1 MTHKILAFIFAVAMG
16 AAVPV
21 TAVAE
26 TSIEIIDNEVQT
38 VNVAV
43 TESAIHVTGAN
54 GQVMHVYNVTGKR
67 RTGQESGDQLAQR
80 LLYRQSG
87 QGGQENLHQVAY
99 KEGLDGHR

>member
-54 GQVMHVYNVTGKR
+54 GQVMHIYNVTGMKLMSVKIE
-67 RTGQESGDQLAQR
+67 GQDKKVEI
-80 LLYRQSG
+80 
-87 QGGQENLHQVAY
+87 NLPKGCYIVKVGKVVRKIY
-99 KEGLDGHR
+99 IK

>member
-1 MTHKILAFIFAVAMG
+1 MTNKILAFIFAVAMG

-21 TAVAE
+21 TAVAD

-54 GQVMHVYNVTGKR
+54 GQVMHIYNVTGMKLMSVKIE
-67 RTGQESGDQLAQR
+67 GQDKKVEI
-80 LLYRQSG
+80 
-87 QGGQENLHQVAY
+87 NLPKGCYIVKVGKVVRKIY
-99 KEGLDGHR
+99 IK

>member
-1 MTHKILAFIFAVAMG
+1 MTHKILAIIFAVAMG

-54 GQVMHVYNVTGKR
+54 GQVMHVYNVTGMKLMSVKIE
-67 RTGQESGDQLAQR
+67 GQDKKVEI
-80 LLYRQSG
+80 
-87 QGGQENLHQVAY
+87 NLPKGCYIVKVGKVVRKIY
-99 KEGLDGHR
+99 IK

>member
-1 MTHKILAFIFAVAMG
+1 MTNKILAFIFAVAMG

-21 TAVAE
+21 TAVAD

-54 GQVMHVYNVTGKR
+54 GQVMHVYNVTGMKLMSVKIE
-67 RTGQESGDQLAQR
+67 GQDKKVEI
-80 LLYRQSG
+80 
-87 QGGQENLHQVAY
+87 NLPKGCYIV
-99 KEGLDGHR
+99 KIGKTVRKISIK